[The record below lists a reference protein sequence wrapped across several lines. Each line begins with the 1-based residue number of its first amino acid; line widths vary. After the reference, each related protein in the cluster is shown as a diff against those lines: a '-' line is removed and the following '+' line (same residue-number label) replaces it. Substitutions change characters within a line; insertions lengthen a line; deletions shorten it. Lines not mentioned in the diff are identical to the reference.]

1 MALRCRSLSRVFIF
15 ELSFCMPGNE
25 HWYIL
30 GFRDHLPL
38 NATSWFPSEGVA
50 DSRSRIQQS
59 CRREA
64 VQDCRLRLFKI
75 W

>member
-38 NATSWFPSEGVA
+38 NATSWVPSIAGVTRRLLCIRHA
-50 DSRSRIQQS
+50 RAAATSRTF
-59 CRREA
+59 A
-64 VQDCRLRLFKI
+64 TDL
-75 W
+75 